1 MECNGTQILQRQK
14 LNIFRKEWLCNEIYF
29 PQLIPKKVTWPFLA
43 FMAFKGQGFFIQWK
57 LRSKWPHDLNLVK
70 FWWVA
75 AEKIEPKAESCFEGH
90 RPWNEFFWT
99 FFFKFLQLWK
109 WAIWMCGN
117 IFKQRPKGRSPGL
130 YMALKIYSSSMMNR
144 NSCSFQI
151 STKSD

>member
-1 MECNGTQILQRQK
+1 MRM
-14 LNIFRKEWLCNEIYF
+14 FRKQKMHIFLNKWLCNEILF
-29 PQLIPKKVTWPFLA
+29 RWVRLKKVRGPFLA
-43 FMAFKGQGFFIQWK
+43 LMAFKGQSFFIKWK
-57 LRSKWPHDLNLVK
+57 LGSKWPHDLNLVK
-70 FWWVA
+70 VWWVA

-109 WAIWMCGN
+109 WAIWMYGK

-130 YMALKIYSSSMMNR
+130 YMAFLALKIYSSSMMNR